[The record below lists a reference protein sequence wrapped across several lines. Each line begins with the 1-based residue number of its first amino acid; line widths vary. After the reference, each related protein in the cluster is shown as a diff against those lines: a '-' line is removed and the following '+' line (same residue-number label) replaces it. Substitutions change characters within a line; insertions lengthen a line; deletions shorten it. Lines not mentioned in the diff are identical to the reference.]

1 MPNIPILFNLLTD
14 GVGSLDNSLAYTS
27 DTGEPA
33 SAVYTI
39 EPASIPGLSSNNV
52 DVVFSISVFNEDIA
66 ETLEATYPVSGGQ
79 EPEYDIAEFYFYP
92 NYESIPHDQYDNTE
106 ISVIAKNDAGVGIS
120 NVLVR
125 FALDAE
131 SRGSYGEISH
141 EFEYTCCDDSDS
153 TVVEGQNGV
162 ASVTY
167 TNIQGGNDILT
178 AYVLDP
184 FTSEILT
191 DSEGNQIG
199 TDNITIVNLSL
210 IHI

>member
-1 MPNIPILFNLLTD
+1 MFLVSSFVEF
-14 GVGSLDNSLAYTS
+14 GVNVRSYGGSFC
-27 DTGEPA
+27 
-33 SAVYTI
+33 I
-39 EPASIPGLSSNNV
+39 NNV

-131 SRGSYGEISH
+131 SRGSNGEISH
-141 EFEYTCCDDSDS
+141 EFEYTCCENSDSDS
-153 TVVEGQNGV
+153 TVVE
-162 ASVTY
+162 
-167 TNIQGGNDILT
+167 
-178 AYVLDP
+178 
-184 FTSEILT
+184 
-191 DSEGNQIG
+191 
-199 TDNITIVNLSL
+199 LSL